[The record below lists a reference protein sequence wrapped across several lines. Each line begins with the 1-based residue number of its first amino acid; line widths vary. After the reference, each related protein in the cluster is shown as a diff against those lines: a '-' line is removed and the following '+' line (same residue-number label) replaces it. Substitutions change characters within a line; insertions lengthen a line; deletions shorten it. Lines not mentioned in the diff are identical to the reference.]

1 MRNEIIVL
9 LVAANHHNANSGQ
22 NLASIGYKIFT
33 LCECLFAVQI
43 LTLILLLCFIPPV
56 STLFKNKITL
66 YNISANFCKIVKVSS
81 RKIRQQ
87 TAKYLF
93 IFIFI
98 ESQLI
103 DFTFDTG

>member
-22 NLASIGYKIFT
+22 ILASIRYKIFT
-33 LCECLFAVQI
+33 LYAMQYREL
-43 LTLILLLCFIPPV
+43 LLLLLCFIPPV

-66 YNISANFCKIVKVSS
+66 HNISANFCKIVKVSP

>member
-22 NLASIGYKIFT
+22 ILASIGYKIFT
-33 LCECLFAVQI
+33 LSVYAV
-43 LTLILLLCFIPPV
+43 LYRDLLLLLLCFIPPV

-66 YNISANFCKIVKVSS
+66 HNISANFCKIVKVSP